1 MSDPNT
7 RTKNR
12 QLAILS
18 IGMGGILLIAIG
30 GMFLFDDQPGGN
42 RDRATRVSIT
52 APGNL
57 EDRDAWR
64 AHQAAQEKSNEL
76 QIQEV
81 RELLKIQSAGIA
93 C

>member
-18 IGMGGILLIAIG
+18 IGMGLILLIAIG

-42 RDRATRVSIT
+42 RDRATLVI
-52 APGNL
+52 
-57 EDRDAWR
+57 
-64 AHQAAQEKSNEL
+64 
-76 QIQEV
+76 I
-81 RELLKIQSAGIA
+81 I
-93 C
+93 